1 MFAASTRWMAITL
14 QGPAPAYREHEF
26 FIRFKSNLRNFH
38 KKAKKSSSSSSSRN
52 SSASASTEFFTDQNG
67 FQMTRRVYV
76 NSVGVEANYYPVT
89 TSAFIQ
95 DRLQRLNILV
105 ASSSGLTSPRA
116 GWIEFMIDR
125 RTIYD
130 DGRGMGEGMSDNL
143 PTVTPFILILEDRF
157 SSPESHSNQ
166 PPASSLLCSVVS
178 TQLLYPATSF
188 VLDTPE
194 AVSDDLPCKSRV
206 LLLNQPLPCNVHLL
220 NLRTLSE
227 PNLLEAELPST
238 SALLTLHNRA
248 YDCSVPVNMARC
260 DVQQQHGDRPLYA
273 GTEWNALATGSVE
286 KMSLTGL
293 RAQGLTSYDDMRI
306 PLMQMR
312 SYNVT
317 FA

>member
-1 MFAASTRWMAITL
+1 
-14 QGPAPAYREHEF
+14 
-26 FIRFKSNLRNFH
+26 
-38 KKAKKSSSSSSSRN
+38 
-52 SSASASTEFFTDQNG
+52 
-67 FQMTRRVYV
+67 
-76 NSVGVEANYYPVT
+76 
-89 TSAFIQ
+89 
-95 DRLQRLNILV
+95 
-105 ASSSGLTSPRA
+105 
-116 GWIEFMIDR
+116 
-125 RTIYD
+125 
-130 DGRGMGEGMSDNL
+130 MGEGMSDSL
-143 PTVTPFILILEDRF
+143 PTVTPIILILEDRF
-157 SSPESHSNQ
+157 S
-166 PPASSLLCSVVS
+166 SVVS

-286 KMSLTGL
+286 KMSLTGP
-293 RAQGLTSYDDMRI
+293 RAAR
-306 PLMQMR
+306 
-312 SYNVT
+312 
-317 FA
+317 F

>member
-1 MFAASTRWMAITL
+1 MQFAAYPSAKFHSGAYLFQPDANAHEPNIDVLKDARPQIFIISGAVMSEISVVYDLLVHSTILFHKSNSILEDLIWMESTL
-14 QGPAPAYREHEF
+14 DMGPAPAYREHEF

-166 PPASSLLCSVVS
+166 P
-178 TQLLYPATSF
+178 
-188 VLDTPE
+188 
-194 AVSDDLPCKSRV
+194 
-206 LLLNQPLPCNVHLL
+206 
-220 NLRTLSE
+220 
-227 PNLLEAELPST
+227 
-238 SALLTLHNRA
+238 
-248 YDCSVPVNMARC
+248 
-260 DVQQQHGDRPLYA
+260 
-273 GTEWNALATGSVE
+273 
-286 KMSLTGL
+286 
-293 RAQGLTSYDDMRI
+293 
-306 PLMQMR
+306 
-312 SYNVT
+312 
-317 FA
+317 